1 MSMKWL
7 DRIRTRIDWG
17 RRRVLAIGGAMIMGA
32 MLMGGTAWASTSP
45 INGTSVKIWGHN
57 VTYSPVQWF
66 ATGINGCGVGP
77 IPLREGGQNY
87 STLAGRG
94 WTHINYNHVHSWSQ
108 DPLIWSSLMSF
119 NSLMYQ
125 GLTAPNVV
133 GQPDPRQSG
142 KTVYYLKYINDQS
155 LSTLNQFAIVKVVA
169 QMNNGW
175 GSIPH
180 TQPIRTR
187 PSPHGMGS
195 HNFLIGW
202 ATMQS
207 SRVKSRDPKDNIIVA
222 IEERAT
228 PLPQSFLLAD

>member
-1 MSMKWL
+1 MSMKGL

-32 MLMGGTAWASTSP
+32 MLMEETAWAATSP
-45 INGTSVKIWGHN
+45 INGTSVKVWGHN

-175 GSIPH
+175 GIYTAYPTYSNTTIP
-180 TQPIRTR
+180 TWNGKSQFPDW
-187 PSPHGMGS
+187 MGNYAEFAGQVS
-195 HNFLIGW
+195 G
-202 ATMQS
+202 
-207 SRVKSRDPKDNIIVA
+207 PKG
-222 IEERAT
+222 
-228 PLPQSFLLAD
+228 